1 MTSKGKG
8 CLGCLTIFILL
19 FIIGML
25 TGNINLVINTG
36 NKVTVWNRDI
46 EKIKSYYDLYKDK
59 TIKIESHSKANLGT
73 LKIRRDN
80 DKSTSYVLTLKLNNN
95 GMEYFKSFNVK
106 PEMENIMKSDGLNNR
121 DISTLSII
129 IFKGLALDHLTTID
143 NIEKTNNE
151 TSMGSEGITNCYG
164 HSEINGISFKDSSTI
179 LDNKIVIH
187 RNITSEYI
195 FYGIHQRTDMRA
207 DSEVSMRTAKWV
219 ETSFNFSSSN
229 SFEMPKSFR
238 LVPK

>member
-1 MTSKGKG
+1 MTSKRKG
-8 CLGCLTIFILL
+8 CLGCLTIVFL
-19 FIIGML
+19 FVLFGII
-25 TGNINLVINTG
+25 TGNINLAINTG

-59 TIKIESHSKANLGT
+59 TIKIESDLKANLGT

-80 DKSTSYVLTLKLNNN
+80 DKSTSFILTLKINNN

-106 PEMENIMKSDGLNNR
+106 PEMEDIMKSDGLNNR
-121 DISTLSII
+121 DLSTLPII
-129 IFKGLALDHLTTID
+129 IFKGLALDHLTTIG
-143 NIEKTNNE
+143 NIEQTNNE
-151 TSMGSEGITNCYG
+151 TSMVSEGITNCYG

-187 RNITSEYI
+187 RNITSDYL
-195 FYGIHQRTDMRA
+195 FYGIHQHTVMRA

-229 SFEMPKSFR
+229 NSEIGKSFR
-238 LVPK
+238 LVPE